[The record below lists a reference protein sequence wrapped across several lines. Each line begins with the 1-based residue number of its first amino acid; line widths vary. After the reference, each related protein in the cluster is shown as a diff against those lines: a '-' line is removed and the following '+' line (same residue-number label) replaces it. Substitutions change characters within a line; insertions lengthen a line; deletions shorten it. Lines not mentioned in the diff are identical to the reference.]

1 MFKSLYRKYRPKKF
15 IDVVGQ
21 VNVVKVL
28 KNEID
33 QKKIAHAYIFYG
45 PRGTGKTSLAKI
57 FSNEVNNN
65 KEYLQESV
73 DTVSYTH
80 LTLPTKRIV

>member
-33 QKKIAHAYIFYG
+33 QKK
-45 PRGTGKTSLAKI
+45 
-57 FSNEVNNN
+57 
-65 KEYLQESV
+65 
-73 DTVSYTH
+73 
-80 LTLPTKRIV
+80 